1 MDEYAYYEFKA
12 LHKYSK
18 NHFMEL
24 VVDTS
29 RYGSL
34 EVAKPWPF
42 ALVGVQWRYGE
53 PGLEAYV
60 MMLREAGDGYY
71 ERVGLCFMRIAGGL
85 SELLEAK
92 ESNAAWACIKLR

>member
-1 MDEYAYYEFKA
+1 
-12 LHKYSK
+12 
-18 NHFMEL
+18 MEL

-42 ALVGVQWRYGE
+42 ALVGVQPWRFSE
-53 PGLEAYV
+53 PGLEANV
-60 MMLREAGDGYY
+60 MMLREAGDGY
-71 ERVGLCFMRIAGGL
+71 ERVSLCYMRIAGGL

-92 ESNAAWACIKLR
+92 ESNAAWAYIKLR

>member
-1 MDEYAYYEFKA
+1 MV
-12 LHKYSK
+12 
-18 NHFMEL
+18 L

-42 ALVGVQWRYGE
+42 ALVCIQQWRFSK
-53 PGLEAYV
+53 PNLEANV

-71 ERVGLCFMRIAGGL
+71 ERVSLCSMGIAGEL
-85 SELLEAK
+85 SELLEAE
-92 ESNAAWACIKLR
+92 ESNAAWTYIKLR